1 VESLIHPVGSFLHA
15 GDSGFHP
22 TSGFIVIS
30 EGLDH
35 DVIMQQQLAVRMNL
49 VLLIATA
56 QQLCFRMLIVGSIM
70 VGGGVHDAAR

>member
-22 TSGFIVIS
+22 TSGFIVIA

-35 DVIMQQQLAVRMNL
+35 DVIMQQLAVRMNL

>member
-1 VESLIHPVGSFLHA
+1 
-15 GDSGFHP
+15 
-22 TSGFIVIS
+22 
-30 EGLDH
+30 
-35 DVIMQQQLAVRMNL
+35 MQQQLAVRVNL

>member
-1 VESLIHPVGSFLHA
+1 VESLTHPVGSFLHA
-15 GDSGFHP
+15 GDNGSHP
-22 TSGFIVIS
+22 TIVFTVIV

-35 DVIMQQQLAVRMNL
+35 DVIMQQQLAVRVNL